1 MYLWE
6 FIETVD
12 PETAIRIDTILVEKN
27 PITEQYEYKGETE
40 GTEMEAGMYPYVDIN
55 PLRSYYVKFMQVDNS
70 QYFAVGVLIL
80 KVCAVNSVDYPP
92 PEESEPEQTGEQT
105 DPANGN

>member
-6 FIETVD
+6 FLETINPAV
-12 PETAIRIDTILVEKN
+12 AVRIDTILVEKN

-40 GTEMEAGMYPYVDIN
+40 GNEYEAGVYPYADIN
-55 PLRSYYVKFMQVDNS
+55 PLRNYYLKYVNVANDL
-70 QYFAVGVLIL
+70 LIL

-92 PEESEPEQTGEQT
+92 PEESEPDQTGEQT
-105 DPANGN
+105 DPASGN